1 MSTTPIVQFGTS
13 RFLQAHVDLFVSE
26 ALDRG
31 EALGQI
37 SVVQS
42 SGDAARA
49 NRLKALAD
57 PAGYDVLIKGVDG
70 GTLVNTAKK
79 IKSIRKTYSLPADV
93 QDVTGIISEDAEI
106 IISNT
111 ADAGF
116 KRQSQDTDTEF
127 SAGMSYP
134 AKLTW
139 FLHQRFRSGSKPLQV
154 MPCELVPQNGSV
166 LRDLVLEIAAS
177 YSPDFQDW
185 LSSNVLW
192 VNSLVDRIVSEPL
205 EPAGAVA
212 EPYALWAIE
221 DQPGLKL
228 PCKHP
233 NIKVVQDLEEV
244 ETLKLF
250 ILNLG
255 HTYLVSRWLKSE
267 DNPKQFVRDMM
278 DDPEDLADLEDL
290 YRQEVVTGFKA
301 HGREQEAEAY
311 VATTLD
317 RFRNPFLDHRLAD
330 IAQNH
335 EEKTQRRVAGF
346 LAWVHRADPAMK
358 MPRLEKLAQTQEM
371 AVTHEA

>member
-70 GTLVNTAKK
+70 GNLVNTAQK

-93 QDVTGIISEDAEI
+93 QDVAEIISEDAEI

-185 LSSNVLW
+185 LNSNVLW

-205 EPAGAVA
+205 QPAGAVA

-233 NIKVVQDLEEV
+233 SIKVVQDLEEV

-255 HTYLVSRWLKSE
+255 HTYLVSRWLKSK

-346 LAWVHRADPAMK
+346 LAWVQRADPAMK